1 MEIQQEL
8 IRSNEFLAQQV
19 WILGGVIIVILSV
32 LGFIAKSAWTDMKDI
47 IKSHD
52 DDIKALKEHKTRAEE
67 RHTNTSQI
75 VEEIKTKLDLIYQRG
90 E

>member
-1 MEIQQEL
+1 METIVL
-8 IRSNEFLAQQV
+8 DKFLVIASV
-19 WILGGVIIVILSV
+19 SIITLFLGIISY
-32 LGFIAKSAWTDMKDI
+32 F
-47 IKSHD
+47 
-52 DDIKALKEHKTRAEE
+52 LKESHGDFKKILENHEKRIQDVEKHKERAEE